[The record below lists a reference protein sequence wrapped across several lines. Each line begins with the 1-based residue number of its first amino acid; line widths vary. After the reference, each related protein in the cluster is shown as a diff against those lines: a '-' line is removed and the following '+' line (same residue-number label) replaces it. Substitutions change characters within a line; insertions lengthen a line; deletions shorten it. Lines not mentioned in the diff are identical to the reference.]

1 MEAAIFA
8 PSDPRVVASVLWAMV
23 HGEVSL
29 ELAGRPKRSRARM
42 SEEAVSV

>member
-1 MEAAIFA
+1 MEAGVFA
-8 PSDPRVVASVLWAMV
+8 PADPRAAASVLWAMV
-23 HGEVSL
+23 HGVVSL